1 MLFADIEG
9 STALTHKLG
18 DAAARDLFRGH
29 ERMTREA
36 LKSHSGAEVKTMG
49 DGFMASFNSAT
60 RAVECAIAVQR
71 AFAEHNESA
80 ADPLRVRVGLNAGE
94 PIEEERDLFGTA
106 VILAARIAAQAQAGE
121 ILVSEGVRQIVAGK
135 KFLLADRGEVTLRGF
150 EDPVRLYELNWR
162 QS

>member
-1 MLFADIEG
+1 MEG
-9 STALTHKLG
+9 STALTQRLG
-18 DAAARDLFRGH
+18 DARARELMREH
-29 ERMTREA
+29 ERITREA
-36 LKSHSGAEVKTMG
+36 LAAHGGAEVKTMG
-49 DGFMASFNSAT
+49 DGFMASFNSAA
-60 RAVECAIAVQR
+60 RALDCAIALQR

-94 PIEEERDLFGTA
+94 PIEEEQDLFGTA

-150 EDPVRLYELNWR
+150 EDPVRVYELNWR